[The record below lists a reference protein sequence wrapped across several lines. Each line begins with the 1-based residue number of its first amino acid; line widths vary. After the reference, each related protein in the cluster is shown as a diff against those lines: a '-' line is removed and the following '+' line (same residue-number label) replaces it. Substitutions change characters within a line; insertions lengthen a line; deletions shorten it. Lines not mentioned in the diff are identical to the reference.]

1 MKIEDIKEMMKID
14 AHIEYASLDTESLRT
29 PELCSKYNQ
38 LLFEE
43 RQHLE
48 FLENMYNVKR
58 FHRFQ
63 YYAGKAD
70 PEVYEKKPFDHKVL
84 KSDMESYL
92 KSDIELIEKEVEVK
106 TQKHKIKMIE
116 DFLKDSLCSRQWLIG
131 HAIKWKMLGDG
142 LL

>member
-1 MKIEDIKEMMKID
+1 MKIEDVKSMMNKDSQID
-14 AHIEYASLDTESLRT
+14 NSSLDHEALRT

-48 FLENMYNVKR
+48 FLENIYNVKR

-84 KSDMESYL
+84 RTDMELYLKSDMEL
-92 KSDIELIEKEVEVK
+92 MEKESKLKE
-106 TQKHKIKMIE
+106 QKYKIKMIE

-131 HAIKWKMLGDG
+131 HAIKWKMLGEG